1 MSDGVYG
8 AIEIKLGLNKIDEA
22 VESLNRFYNLAEVK
36 PKFMC
41 VICGLYDAVVKRPDG
56 IYVFPITALK
66 P

>member
-1 MSDGVYG
+1 MSDGEYG
-8 AIEIKLGLNKIDEA
+8 AIEIKLGSNKIDEA

-41 VICGLYDAVVKRPDG
+41 VICGLYDAVVKKSEG
-56 IYVFPITALK
+56 IYVFPIIALK